1 MRLKKT
7 ITECIGI
14 LYRENGVSTAI
25 IEVLRKL
32 GNFLSAERTY
42 IIYIKDELMY
52 NDYEWCAENII
63 SQKNTLQGIPL
74 AMIDRWIPYFKNDK
88 CVIIENLKEIKEISL
103 EEYEI
108 LDSQSIT
115 SLV

>member
-74 AMIDRWIPYFKNDK
+74 AMIDQWIPYFKNDK

>member
-74 AMIDRWIPYFKNDK
+74 AMIPYFKNDK

>member
-1 MRLKKT
+1 M
-7 ITECIGI
+7 
-14 LYRENGVSTAI
+14 
-25 IEVLRKL
+25 LRKL

-52 NDYEWCAENII
+52 NDYEWCADNII

-88 CVIIENLKEIKEISL
+88 CVIIENLEEIKEISL